1 MNCLAFF
8 ETFGM
13 INALQQKTEQ
23 NGSMKYEASE
33 SGVKKKISDHAV
45 LINRAEIA
53 IRVGQSCRSRVD
65 KCFAHT

>member
-33 SGVKKKISDHAV
+33 SGVKKISDHAV

-53 IRVGQSCRSRVD
+53 IRGWARQ
-65 KCFAHT
+65 K

>member
-33 SGVKKKISDHAV
+33 SGVKKKSVIM
-45 LINRAEIA
+45 
-53 IRVGQSCRSRVD
+53 Q
-65 KCFAHT
+65 F